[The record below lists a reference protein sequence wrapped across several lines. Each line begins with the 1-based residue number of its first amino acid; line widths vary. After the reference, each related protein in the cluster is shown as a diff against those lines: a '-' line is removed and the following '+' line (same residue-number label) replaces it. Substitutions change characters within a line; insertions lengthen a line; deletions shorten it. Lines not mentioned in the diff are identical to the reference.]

1 MNRSYG
7 KTLIVLTVL
16 VMVVISFISLGFAES
31 TVKNELKISFIPV
44 ESTEEIAKR
53 YQKIVDY
60 LSKELNMKVTPYVAN
75 DYSAVI
81 EAMRAKH
88 VDVAWFGPFSY
99 ILAAKEADAEAFVN
113 PINESGQDVYYCYFI
128 THKDSGIK
136 SIQDL
141 KGKTFTFGDP
151 ASTSGHLIPRYILT
165 KAGLDPDKDMKTQ
178 FSGGHDATALA
189 VKNKKVDAG
198 AMASE
203 IYDRLV
209 NKKMIS
215 TDEVIVFFKSDPL
228 PLDPW
233 AYRKDLPQ
241 EIKDKVKKALL
252 EIDKKDPE
260 ALKGTSFIKFKE
272 VDDSRYDAIR
282 DVAKTLNLDLKKLK

>member
-203 IYDRLV
+203 VYDRLV

>member
-7 KTLIVLTVL
+7 KTLIVLTAL

-53 YQKIVDY
+53 YQKMVDY

-203 IYDRLV
+203 IYERLV

>member
-7 KTLIVLTVL
+7 KTLIVLTAL

-88 VDVAWFGPFSY
+88 VDLAWFGPFSY

-165 KAGLDPDKDMKTQ
+165 KAGLDPDKDIKTQ

-203 IYDRLV
+203 IYERLV

>member
-7 KTLIVLTVL
+7 KTLIVLTAL

-31 TVKNELKISFIPV
+31 TVKNELKISFIPL

-53 YQKIVDY
+53 YQKILDY
-60 LSKELNMKVTPYVAN
+60 LSKELNMKVTPYLTN
-75 DYSAVI
+75 DYSAII
-81 EAMRAKH
+81 EAMRAKLL
-88 VDVAWFGPFSY
+88 DVAWFGSFSY

-113 PINESGQDVYYCYFI
+113 PIGESGQDFYYCYFI

-141 KGKTFTFGDP
+141 KGKTFIFVDP
-151 ASTSGHLIPRYILT
+151 VSTSGHLIPRYILT
-165 KAGLDPDKDMKTQ
+165 KAGLDPDKDMKTR

-198 AMASE
+198 AMASQ
-203 IYDRLV
+203 IYERLV

-241 EIKDKVKKALL
+241 EIKDKLKKALL

-260 ALKGTSFIKFKE
+260 ALKGTSIIKFKE

>member
-7 KTLIVLTVL
+7 KTLIVLTAL

-203 IYDRLV
+203 IYERLV

>member
-7 KTLIVLTVL
+7 KTLIVLTAL

>member
-1 MNRSYG
+1 
-7 KTLIVLTVL
+7 
-16 VMVVISFISLGFAES
+16 
-31 TVKNELKISFIPV
+31 
-44 ESTEEIAKR
+44 
-53 YQKIVDY
+53 
-60 LSKELNMKVTPYVAN
+60 
-75 DYSAVI
+75 
-81 EAMRAKH
+81 
-88 VDVAWFGPFSY
+88 
-99 ILAAKEADAEAFVN
+99 
-113 PINESGQDVYYCYFI
+113 
-128 THKDSGIK
+128 
-136 SIQDL
+136 
-141 KGKTFTFGDP
+141 
-151 ASTSGHLIPRYILT
+151 
-165 KAGLDPDKDMKTQ
+165 LDPDKDMKTQ

-203 IYDRLV
+203 VYERLV

-272 VDDSRYDAIR
+272 VDDSRYDVIR

>member
-7 KTLIVLTVL
+7 KTLIVLTAL

-88 VDVAWFGPFSY
+88 VDIAWFGPFSY

-165 KAGLDPDKDMKTQ
+165 KAGLDPDKDIKTQ

-203 IYDRLV
+203 IYERLV

>member
-7 KTLIVLTVL
+7 KTLIVLTAL

-88 VDVAWFGPFSY
+88 VDIAWFGPFSY

-165 KAGLDPDKDMKTQ
+165 KAGLDPDKDIKTQ

-203 IYDRLV
+203 IYERLV

-215 TDEVIVFFKSDPL
+215 TDEIIVFFKSDPL